1 MNFIRS
7 ANSSKAGRRH
17 YRHPSRSSTLQKLS
31 PFASRWL
38 GLALA
43 TGSFLFAE
51 PLPAATPLAW
61 GRGDYGQLG
70 DGNFYTT
77 PPHIG
82 TAAVV
87 QVSGLS
93 TVRAIAGGGLHS
105 LALNADGTVWAWGD
119 GLFGQLGDGNFYTSP
134 PGVATPV
141 QVSGLTTVTAIA
153 GGAYH
158 SLALKSDGTV
168 WAWGAGLSVTRCAS
182 CSGVR

>member
-1 MNFIRS
+1 MATRCSGRWIPPAMPLRRSNANAHTNRAAFDNQTNNLQTSQTYLMNFIHS
-7 ANSSKAGRRH
+7 ANSLKGGRRQ
-17 YRHPSRSSTLQKLS
+17 YRHPSRFSALQKLS

-105 LALNADGTVWAWGD
+105 LAINADGTVWAWGD
-119 GLFGQLGDGNFYTSP
+119 GQ
-134 PGVATPV
+134 
-141 QVSGLTTVTAIA
+141 
-153 GGAYH
+153 
-158 SLALKSDGTV
+158 
-168 WAWGAGLSVTRCAS
+168 
-182 CSGVR
+182 